1 MLIKGKTQL
10 SRRDFMRTV
19 GIGGAVAFGAAAAN
33 IVRIEA
39 GDRIDPP
46 GRARSSHSHEYP
58 DVLPDYMADY
68 IEPQNGYV
76 GTTKVLGGLELFDE
90 RDHGFAQTV
99 RRTSQKDWSGKWGE
113 VILNA
118 VQEKQANIAGMST
131 EQKEDMLWAGAMVQ
145 ATDQIHVNMRY
156 QHWEQINISPNKL
169 ELPAAE
175 MTAKIKKVAKW
186 YGAEMVGVAEINE
199 SMRPFVY
206 KIGRTRGT
214 YRGGWDGYEDSGRD
228 IPWPYPYKYCIV
240 CGNFED
246 LQTTKANTGGLNN
259 IAVATECSDNDIYPV
274 YLETVIRQLGYDAKA
289 QPFAHKDIM
298 EGPFAVAAGIGELG
312 RSGLVVTPWGAHVR
326 LYEVL
331 TNMPLV
337 PDKPIDFGLQDM
349 CRVCKKCAENC
360 PSGAIS
366 DATEP
371 TEVMTTT
378 RTLRW
383 EWDPYKCMA
392 YRITYGCATC
402 AAVCV
407 YSKPDSALHSVGRFM
422 AKQKT
427 LQPILRGIDDTFYG
441 KYPKPRQLQEWAPWR
456 I

>member
-1 MLIKGKTQL
+1 MGNPQV
-10 SRRDFMRTV
+10 SRRNFVKT
-19 GIGGAVAFGAAAAN
+19 IGLGSAIALGTAAASA
-33 IVRIEA
+33 VRIEA
-39 GDRIDPP
+39 ADEIDPP
-46 GRARSSHSHEYP
+46 GRARSSHRHEYP
-58 DVLPDYMADY
+58 DVLPGYMADN
-68 IEPQNGYV
+68 IEPREGYI
-76 GTTKVLGGLELFDE
+76 GTTKIIGGLSLFDE

-113 VILNA
+113 TVFKA
-118 VQEKQANIAGMST
+118 VQEKNTYVASMST
-131 EQKEDMLWAGAMVQ
+131 EEKEDFIWASAMVQ
-145 ATDQIHVNMRY
+145 ATDQIHVNMGPGRF
-156 QHWEQINISPNKL
+156 EQIAIASNKL
-169 ELPAAE
+169 ELSPAD

-186 YGAEMVGVAEINE
+186 YGAEMVGIAEINE

-206 KIGRTRGT
+206 KIGRTQGT
-214 YRGGWDGYEDSGRD
+214 YRGGWNGYEDTGRD

-246 LQTTKANTGGLNN
+246 LQTTKGNVGGLNN
-259 IAVATECSDNDIYPV
+259 IAVATECSDDDIYPT

-289 QPFAHKDIM
+289 QPFSNKDIM

-331 TNMPLV
+331 TNMPLI
-337 PDKPIDFGLQDM
+337 PDKPIDFGLQNM
-349 CRVCKKCAENC
+349 CRVCRKCADNC
-360 PSGAIS
+360 PSGAIT
-366 DATEP
+366 DAVEP

-378 RTLRW
+378 STVRW

-392 YRITYGCATC
+392 YRITYGCSTC

-407 YSKPDSALHSVGRFM
+407 YSKPNSALHNAGRFL
-422 AKQKT
+422 AKQE
-427 LQPILRGIDDTFYG
+427 LVQPVLRGIDDLFYG
-441 KYPKPRQLQEWAPWR
+441 KNPKPRQLSAWAPWR